1 MDSACNIMH
10 MKLYLSLAKII
21 WFSSYDTIQRVS
33 RCRFTQQVWFQHLQ
47 SCNTLKSVLQ
57 FHSDSHTTWKHSLR
71 LLICIE
77 TLMDSKIVN
86 YPKRAHEERHGRL
99 VVLHIH
105 SERNSHPD
113 SPHLQLFLS
122 GHKPLFLQG
131 ARGGSKAQTAIEAHS
146 NPTTIFVMSENILY

>member
-1 MDSACNIMH
+1 MHFQKRNSRSYIYVWLYKIYDKTTYFCGLKNLNSACNITH

-47 SCNTLKSVLQ
+47 SCITLKSLLQ

-77 TLMDSKIVN
+77 TLMDTKIVN
-86 YPKRAHEERHGRL
+86 YPKRAHEERHGLL
-99 VVLHIH
+99 VALHIH

-122 GHKPLFLQG
+122 RH
-131 ARGGSKAQTAIEAHS
+131 
-146 NPTTIFVMSENILY
+146 